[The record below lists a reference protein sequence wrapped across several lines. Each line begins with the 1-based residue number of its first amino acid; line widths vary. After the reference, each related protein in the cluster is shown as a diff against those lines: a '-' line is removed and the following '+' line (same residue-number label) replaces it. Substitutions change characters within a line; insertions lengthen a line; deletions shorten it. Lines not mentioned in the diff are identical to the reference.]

1 MGEPQKQHNQQREQK
16 QLVITSEKVEP
27 SPFGLW
33 DPSQIQVQ
41 HLPAFFPRNKLQ
53 WERFPL
59 EDLPIV
65 LDRISSRLLSASSDN
80 GDDERYIVRASPT
93 DEPLS
98 AKITAVRGDVELYLV
113 FFRENDGTVSMSVQR
128 LKGDHMVA
136 NVYVRRLVD
145 IAKGLDV
152 DADDYDDHSEGNNDD
167 DDNFLRRMNPD
178 DNAIMKFNDA
188 CQNFNHSS
196 SLLQDES
203 QQLRTLCL

>member
-1 MGEPQKQHNQQREQK
+1 MGAETQYSGATWEHNQQREQK

-53 WERFPL
+53 WERFSR
-59 EDLPIV
+59 EDLPTV

-98 AKITAVRGDVELYLV
+98 ARSQPCGET
-113 FFRENDGTVSMSVQR
+113 
-128 LKGDHMVA
+128 
-136 NVYVRRLVD
+136 
-145 IAKGLDV
+145 
-152 DADDYDDHSEGNNDD
+152 
-167 DDNFLRRMNPD
+167 
-178 DNAIMKFNDA
+178 
-188 CQNFNHSS
+188 SS
-196 SLLQDES
+196 C
-203 QQLRTLCL
+203 TLCSFE